1 MLVFFLIPSSLSLL
15 GFCSP
20 SPLPPPALP
29 ISLASGGSCAL
40 IPFYASTSLVLL
52 DFHFLGTLLSIYS
65 FPFLLMCSFIFVMD
79 GTYAHYY
86 DL

>member
-15 GFCSP
+15 GCYSP

-29 ISLASGGSCAL
+29 LSLSSGGSCAL
-40 IPFYASTSLVLL
+40 IPFYASTPLVLL
-52 DFHFLGTLLSIYS
+52 DFHFLGTLLSICSSY
-65 FPFLLMCSFIFVMD
+65 FLLMYSFILVMD